1 MSNEGKD
8 KLPLSCVDCAVT
20 ACRYGREDYPVF
32 CPTKNM
38 PAEKRVAVIPEYFAD
53 EQSAAFSTC
62 SIEVEGEYYG
72 QMARVEETMEFA
84 RRVNARKIGLA
95 YCVEMEAEA
104 ELYTHILEINGFE
117 VTAVGCKVGE
127 LDEGETL
134 FGKPNGRL
142 MCNPLGQAK
151 LLDEA
156 GTDFNLLMG
165 LCPGSDTLF
174 IKACNTMTSVLI
186 NKDRLTCNNPAV
198 TLYRPERRKL
208 V

>member
-1 MSNEGKD
+1 MSTEGKD

-20 ACRYGREDYPVF
+20 ACRYGREDYPAF

-38 PAEKRVAVIPEYFAD
+38 DPEKRAAVIPEYFAD
-53 EQSAAFSTC
+53 EESARFSTC

-84 RRVNARKIGLA
+84 RRVGAKKIGLA
-95 YCVEMEAEA
+95 YCVEMAAEA

-117 VTAVGCKVGE
+117 VVAVDCKVGG
-127 LDEGETL
+127 LDEGQVL
-134 FGKPNGRL
+134 FGQANGRV

-151 LLDEA
+151 LLEEA
-156 GTDFNLLMG
+156 KTDFNLLMG

-174 IKACNTMTSVLI
+174 IKTCRTMTSILI